1 MEASDIKKLKDTLAA
16 LCDYVAGI
24 RVGSFDEP
32 YRDNLVKLGKGAIE
46 LLSKTPENDNS
57 ARDNVTAGNMA
68 ECRSALEAIADS
80 ARTGSI
86 STLPSAKL
94 ILKTCE
100 KALAAPPR
108 NCDVGTAEEQYK
120 RFSKFCANHRCDL
133 SCPAC
138 PAGTFYHT
146 ECVTKWERMPFE
158 SEAAK

>member
-24 RVGSFDEP
+24 RVSSFDKP

-86 STLPSAKL
+86 STLPSANL
-94 ILKTCE
+94 ILRTCE

-108 NCDVGTAEEQYK
+108 NCDLPNIDERFNEVCHEGKYCCECKYDDQGTDCKA
-120 RFSKFCANHRCDL
+120 AWLLDT
-133 SCPAC
+133 AD
-138 PAGTFYHT
+138 
-146 ECVTKWERMPFE
+146 E
-158 SEAAK
+158 SEAKP

>member
-94 ILKTCE
+94 ILRTCE

-108 NCDVGTAEEQYK
+108 NCDLPNIDERFNEVCHKTKNCFDCKFDANDLGCVAAWLLDTA
-120 RFSKFCANHRCDL
+120 D
-133 SCPAC
+133 
-138 PAGTFYHT
+138 
-146 ECVTKWERMPFE
+146 E
-158 SEAAK
+158 SEAKP